1 MSRLPIL
8 MYHTICN
15 NLSNSKGLTLSY
27 DKLEAQFQYLV
38 AQGYTSLHFKD
49 IEKFR
54 HTDDFPEKPI
64 IITFDDVYVNQ
75 YEFAYPLLK
84 KYNLKACFYAPFSFV
99 GGTDV
104 WNNGTEK
111 LMSVSQ
117 LKDLHPAVIELGLHS
132 FAHRPYSS
140 LSLESIQED
149 FKKCHDFVSK
159 HNLNISN
166 VLAYPY
172 GNFPRKEPKKTQ
184 FFEELKKQNIAYGLR
199 IGNRLN
205 KLPLKNNYEL
215 NRLDIKGE
223 DSLFKFRMKLKLGKL
238 SLF

>member
-75 YEFAYPLLK
+75 YELAYPLLK